1 MTRAGRCNSRYIDT
15 RTDLLQKC
23 FRYFLRHG
31 VAHLS
36 LRPLAAAV
44 GTSARMLLH
53 YFGSK
58 EALIAEVMEQ
68 VHLRLQATFLEL
80 LDEPRKNAGH
90 HFLLDFW
97 GALAADANR
106 PSLRLLFEVQV
117 LAVQNPKRYQRYLSG
132 TSGSWRKLI
141 ERALPGR
148 ASKAATSTLY
158 NAVVDGLL
166 LELLA
171 TGDVR
176 RTSQALRLF
185 MDKCAPAPTRSRKAR
200 S

>member
-1 MTRAGRCNSRYIDT
+1 MTT
-15 RTDLLQKC
+15 RDRLLRDC
-23 FRYFLRHG
+23 LHYFLRHG

-58 EALIAEVMEQ
+58 EQLVAEVMAQ
-68 VHLRLQATFLEL
+68 VHVRLQSTFQEL
-80 LDEPRKNAGH
+80 LARPRNKPRQ

-97 GALAADANR
+97 TALAAKPNR
-106 PSLRLLFEVQV
+106 PSLRLLFEVQM
-117 LAVQNPKRYQRYLSG
+117 LALQNPNRYRRYLTRS
-132 TSGSWRKLI
+132 SASWRKLI
-141 ERALPGR
+141 EPALPRKGN
-148 ASKAATSTLY
+148 AAATATLY

-171 TGDVR
+171 TGDLR

-185 MDKCAPAPTRSRKAR
+185 AAPCQPTPGTPRKVR
-200 S
+200 K